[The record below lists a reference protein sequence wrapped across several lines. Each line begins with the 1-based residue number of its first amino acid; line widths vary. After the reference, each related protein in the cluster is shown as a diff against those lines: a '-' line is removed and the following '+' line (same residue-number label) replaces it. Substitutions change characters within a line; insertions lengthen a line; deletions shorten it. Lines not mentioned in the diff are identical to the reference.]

1 MEHLTQFS
9 SILLVELL
17 GFDLNVWFLF
27 LELVMLSKEL
37 GLWQFSSQ
45 LYEYQYNM
53 GLLLIEKKEWSSKYN
68 ELNQDLAE
76 VKDALEREKSAH
88 LITIFEAEKREEHL
102 RKALGV
108 EKECVLDLEK
118 VVREMRS
125 EHANIKFSAESKKS
139 SEIDRK
145 SHDLESQEALLRRD
159 RLSLIADQ
167 EAHESTL
174 SKQREDLREWE
185 KKLQEGEEK
194 LAKDEHIGKQCDS
207 VDGGGGEQGT
217 AYIHGKKHASG
228 NFVVIMDADLS
239 HHESESESPPS
250 ETPQT
255 MDPRGYQL
263 EVFEVAKK
271 RNTIAVLDTGAGK
284 TLIAVLLMKNI
295 GQAIRSRLAL
305 LFFIDLTLFFV
316 SLNGFGAVVSSVP
329 SSLAFFGSSLKVISR
344 IPSNSKV
351 SSGSFKIMA
360 IDEDKQTDKDRW
372 KGLAYDIS
380 DDQQDITRGKGI
392 L

>member
-1 MEHLTQFS
+1 MHYDMICNS
-9 SILLVELL
+9 
-17 GFDLNVWFLF
+17 
-27 LELVMLSKEL
+27 
-37 GLWQFSSQ
+37 
-45 LYEYQYNM
+45 
-53 GLLLIEKKEWSSKYN
+53 
-68 ELNQDLAE
+68 
-76 VKDALEREKSAH
+76 
-88 LITIFEAEKREEHL
+88 
-102 RKALGV
+102 
-108 EKECVLDLEK
+108 
-118 VVREMRS
+118 
-125 EHANIKFSAESKKS
+125 
-139 SEIDRK
+139 
-145 SHDLESQEALLRRD
+145 
-159 RLSLIADQ
+159 Q

-194 LAKDEHIGKQCDS
+194 LAKAKIRTKLNQVAVKFLCFAYKKEKCMVWECVQDEHIGKQCDS

-239 HHESESESPPS
+239 HH
-250 ETPQT
+250 
-255 MDPRGYQL
+255 
-263 EVFEVAKK
+263 
-271 RNTIAVLDTGAGK
+271 
-284 TLIAVLLMKNI
+284 
-295 GQAIRSRLAL
+295 
-305 LFFIDLTLFFV
+305 V

>member
-1 MEHLTQFS
+1 
-9 SILLVELL
+9 
-17 GFDLNVWFLF
+17 
-27 LELVMLSKEL
+27 LVMLSKEL

-372 KGLAYDIS
+372 KG
-380 DDQQDITRGKGI
+380 
-392 L
+392 